1 MLLLLFLAFGKMKPF
16 PDWHH
21 SLQDYWQ
28 KTQKFRHRFSEHPW
42 VSLNTPLGRSP
53 QPITGQTE
61 PQTSW
66 WEKLH
71 CSKMGKRIHPP
82 MMFGIAVISLTSI
95 VGYRF
100 YNQPQLA
107 VGSTSPLTIVAPRE
121 AQFPDEKTTEEKRRA
136 VRTGIVPRLKRDTA
150 LTQEL
155 KQNRGQLLDQ
165 INQLRKIG
173 APFPFLNPQLVP
185 LLEQQNLR
193 SRPEPEWQSL
203 RAKLLTLS
211 NLSDLEIQ
219 KNPLRLKLPKSLQTQ
234 SVKTLKELIP
244 RIDAARDRY
253 RQVLSKLSKVNLDRL
268 SSEIIVTALQLNDPT
283 WQTTQQVIIQVFD
296 RILVQGLPPGI
307 SPTLLRETIDLHL
320 RNILPTQSERV
331 ATEVLFALLDNQYN
345 LTIDKEETK
354 RQAEQAVL
362 GVEPLMVTTQKGAV
376 IVKAGQT
383 IDQSQFV
390 LLDGLGLS
398 QRGINWEGLGLTAVL
413 VSGSVIIFLLLGQ
426 RIHRPLRRR
435 DHLLLC
441 LLSVSAP
448 LMSLLNPRYTDLP
461 ALGLLVGSFYGPTFA
476 VSQVILVGG
485 LSGFAVENINWEYL
499 LAGLAGGIVAG
510 LIANKLRSRDDL
522 AVLGLGVGVVQGG
535 VYLLSYFLLSTSV
548 PALWYVILP
557 GAIVYGLLGTA
568 WTIVAIGI
576 SPYLERLFDVVT
588 PIRLVE
594 LANPNCPLLQR
605 LAKEAPGTFQHTLFV
620 ACLAESAAREL
631 RCNVELVR
639 TGTLYHDIG
648 KMHDPLGFIENQMG
662 GVNKHDLIHNPYASK
677 TIIKK
682 HVSEGLEMG
691 RKYGLPQVVRDFIP
705 EHQGTLLISYFYYQ
719 AKEAAEKAG
728 QPPIAEADFRYDGPI
743 PQSRE
748 TAIVMLADSAEAA
761 LRSLKEANTDTALV
775 MVHRI
780 FKARWRDNQLK
791 DSGLKYEELPL
802 IVEVFVRVWQQFHH
816 QRIVYPKAALEPA
829 TLETTAIA
837 APEVSQV

>member
-1 MLLLLFLAFGKMKPF
+1 MKLFS
-16 PDWHH
+16 DWQH
-21 SLQDYWQ
+21 SLKDFWKKNQDLRQ
-28 KTQKFRHRFSEHPW
+28 HFSKSPRFS
-42 VSLNTPLGRSP
+42 LNRSP
-53 QPITGQTE
+53 GQSSSLTSFQTE
-61 PQTSW
+61 LKIPW

-71 CSKMGKRIHPP
+71 DSKTGKRIHPP
-82 MMFGIAVISLTSI
+82 LMFGIAVISLTGI

-107 VGSTSPLTIVAPRE
+107 VGSKAPLTIVAAAD

-136 VRTGIVPRLKRDTA
+136 VRTGIIPRLKRDTV

-155 KQNRGQLLDQ
+155 KQNRGELLDQ

-173 APFPFLNPQLVP
+173 APFPFLNPQTVG

-193 SRPEPEWQSL
+193 SGSDAEWQTL
-203 RAKLLTLS
+203 RQHLLSVS
-211 NLSDLEIQ
+211 NSSDRDFN
-219 KNPLRLKLPKSLQTQ
+219 KNPLRLKLPKSLQNK
-234 SVKTLKELIP
+234 SVATLKALISP
-244 RIDAARDRY
+244 IEAARDRY
-253 RQVLSKLSKVNLDRL
+253 QRVLRKLSTVNLDRL

-283 WQTTQQVIIQVFD
+283 WQTTQQAIIQVFD
-296 RILVQGLPPGI
+296 RILVQGLAPGI
-307 SPTLLRETIDLHL
+307 SPSLLRETIALHL
-320 RNILPTQSERV
+320 RNTLPPPSQQV

-345 LTIDKEETK
+345 LAVDKEETK

-362 GVEPLMVTTQKGAV
+362 GVEPLMVSIKKGAI

-383 IDQSQFV
+383 IDQPQFV

-398 QRGINWEGLGLTAVL
+398 QRGINWDGLGLTAAL
-413 VSGSVIIFLLLGQ
+413 VTGSVGIFLLVGH

-461 ALGLLVGSFYGPTFA
+461 AIGLLVGSFYGPTFA
-476 VSQVILVGG
+476 ISQVVLVGG
-485 LSGFAVENINWEYL
+485 LSGFAVENINWDYL
-499 LAGLAGGIVAG
+499 LAGMAGGILAG
-510 LIANKLRSRDDL
+510 SMANKLRSRDGL
-522 AVLGLGVGVVQGG
+522 ALLGVGVGLLQGG
-535 VYLLSYFLLSTSV
+535 VYLLCYLVTTASV
-548 PALWYVILP
+548 SSIWYAVLP
-557 GAIVYGLLGTA
+557 GAVIYGLLGTA

-576 SPYLERLFDVVT
+576 SPYLERFFDVVT

-662 GVNKHDLIHNPYASK
+662 GINKHDLINDAYISK
-677 TIIKK
+677 SIIQK
-682 HVSEGLEMG
+682 HVSEGLEMA
-691 RKYGLPQVVRDFIP
+691 RQYGLPQVVRDFIP

-719 AKEAAEKAG
+719 ANEAAKKLG
-728 QPPIAEADFRYDGPI
+728 QPPIPEKDFRYDGPI

-761 LRSLKEANTDTALV
+761 LRSLKEANTDNALV

-791 DSGLKYEELPL
+791 DSGLKYEELP
-802 IVEVFVRVWQQFHH
+802 IIAEVFVRVWQQFHH
-816 QRIVYPKAALEPA
+816 QRIVYPKAALEPSPPLLDTPVLA
-829 TLETTAIA
+829 S
-837 APEVSQV
+837 PEVSKVR